1 MPLRLYQVVL
11 PVSDIDQAEKFY
23 SHLLGTPGRRVSPGQ
38 HHFECGGV
46 LLICNDLSGEG
57 DSSQTSS
64 SPHRLIFV
72 VEDIEAV
79 FERAQSGGCAS
90 VDEQILS
97 QPWGERSFFSVDP
110 FKNSL
115 GFMDETTAIQQAG
128 EQSAAGP
135 DDCLKTGCALSIRSI
150 SGESN
155 GQIAAAVTKIF
166 REEVW
171 LKLAE
176 PTPAHFKPGE
186 KVKIQF
192 GDGEAVFFSETEI
205 VKSSPTE
212 TQYVAI
218 SIPENAQALKK
229 RAIPRIKSE
238 VPVSV
243 SVLSATDDELVS
255 AAPFDSKTHDISTA
269 GLRFDTTLPLKKGDE
284 LAVKLMLSPEQEI
297 TVNAKVMGTKK
308 VKRSGEAVILV
319 GTQFVEIQLDD
330 QIKLLQFL
338 IDAEES
344 GKVASQDVP
353 SQPEE
358 PKTAPV
364 GASKVSKAPPAA
376 PETSAEVKSEEKE
389 PKAAPAASKP
399 KDEEPKPAP
408 TEAPGAPEPP
418 PAVPAPEAP
427 PAASEAPPLPSGA
440 PVPMKFKEEEPKAA
454 PPVSEAPSAAPAVP
468 EAPSAAPAALE
479 VPSVAPAAPAAL
491 ETPSGAPVAM
501 KFKEEEAKA
510 APPVP
515 EAPSA
520 APAAAPAAPQAPA
533 TAPKLSAEPTAA
545 PAAVKGQGAQ
555 EPTQPKEL
563 SWFAA
568 QMSKTEETKQSGG
581 VKAAVPQQDSKPAE
595 KPSMP
600 IVRVSPSVQ
609 SGKAFLELSNGYHQ
623 PVTVKDVF
631 AAKGA
636 GSLTPL
642 LTEPK
647 QLSPGETQLLDV
659 TEPLLPLF
667 QQENAEAQDKL
678 LHILFTLEPEPP
690 DQPAPSRS
698 LLRFDSG
705 AFTEFSV
712 K

>member
-11 PVSDIDQAEKFY
+11 SVLDIDQAEKFY

-46 LLICNDLSGEG
+46 ILNCNDSSAEG
-57 DSSQTSS
+57 VASQTSS
-64 SPHRLIFV
+64 SPHRLYFV

-97 QPWGERSFFSVDP
+97 QPWGERSFLAEDP

-115 GFMDETTAIQQAG
+115 GFVDETTAIQQAG

-135 DDCLKTGCALSIRSI
+135 DDCLKTGCALSIRSMT
-150 SGESN
+150 GESD
-155 GQIAAAVTKIF
+155 GQLAAAVTKIF
-166 REEVW
+166 SEEVW

-176 PTPAHFKPGE
+176 PPSAHFKPGE

-205 VKSSPTE
+205 VKCSPTE

-218 SIPENAQALKK
+218 SIPEKSQAFKK
-229 RAIPRIKSE
+229 RAIPRIQSK
-238 VPVSV
+238 VPVSI
-243 SVLSATDDELVS
+243 SVVSATEDQLVS

-284 LAVKLMLSPEQEI
+284 LELKLLLSPEQEI

-308 VKRSGEAVILV
+308 VKRSGEAVTLV

-344 GKVASQDVP
+344 GKEDSKDVP

-358 PKTAPV
+358 PKAAPV
-364 GASKVSKAPPAA
+364 GAPKAPPAA
-376 PETSAEVKSEEKE
+376 PAPPKGEQKE
-389 PKAAPAASKP
+389 SKAAPVARKP
-399 KDEEPKPAP
+399 KDEEPKAAP
-408 TEAPGAPEPP
+408 TETPGAPEPP
-418 PAVPAPEAP
+418 PAVQVPEVLPAAPEAP
-427 PAASEAPPLPSGA
+427 EAPETPSGA
-440 PVPMKFKEEEPKAA
+440 PVAMKFKEEEPKAA
-454 PPVSEAPSAAPAVP
+454 PPVSEAPSAAPAAPAAP
-468 EAPSAAPAALE
+468 EAPSAAPAAPE
-479 VPSVAPAAPAAL
+479 AP

-501 KFKEEEAKA
+501 KFKEEEPKA

-515 EAPSA
+515 EVPSVA
-520 APAAAPAAPQAPA
+520 QAVPAAPQAPA
-533 TAPKLSAEPTAA
+533 PASTHSAEPTAA
-545 PAAVKGQGAQ
+545 PAAVKTQGAQ

-568 QMSKTEETKQSGG
+568 QMNKTEETEKSGG
-581 VKAAVPQQDSKPAE
+581 VKAAVPQQAHKPAE

-600 IVRVSPSVQ
+600 IVQVSPSVQ

-647 QLSPGETQLLDV
+647 HLSPGETQRLDV

-667 QQENAEAQDKL
+667 QQENAEVQDQL

-698 LLRFDSG
+698 LLRFDKG
-705 AFTEFSV
+705 GFTEFSL

>member
-57 DSSQTSS
+57 DSFQTSS

-150 SGESN
+150 SGESD

-212 TQYVAI
+212 AQYVAI
-218 SIPENAQALKK
+218 SIPEKTQALKK
-229 RAIPRIKSE
+229 RAIPRIQSE

-308 VKRSGEAVILV
+308 VKRSGEAVLLV

-344 GKVASQDVP
+344 GKVASQAVP
-353 SQPEE
+353 SQP
-358 PKTAPV
+358 
-364 GASKVSKAPPAA
+364 
-376 PETSAEVKSEEKE
+376 
-389 PKAAPAASKP
+389 
-399 KDEEPKPAP
+399 EEPKPAP

-418 PAVPAPEAP
+418 PAVPVPEAP
-427 PAASEAPPLPSGA
+427 PAAPEAPPPPSGA
-440 PVPMKFKEEEPKAA
+440 PVAMKFKEEEPKET

-468 EAPSAAPAALE
+468 EAPSDAPAALE
-479 VPSVAPAAPAAL
+479 VPSVAPAAPAAP

-501 KFKEEEAKA
+501 KFKEEEPKA

-520 APAAAPAAPQAPA
+520 APQGPA
-533 TAPKLSAEPTAA
+533 TAPTLSAEPTAA
-545 PAAVKGQGAQ
+545 PAAVKSQGAQ

-568 QMSKTEETKQSGG
+568 QMSKTEETEQSRG